1 MTQTFLIYI
10 KKESTST
17 STATTENNTN
27 KSESSKKDDGMSNTT
42 KTTENQNQMESVN
55 LDDSKIAET
64 RSSQQSSNVDETSSN
79 LESESSKTKPVKND
93 LIQKPMLLSDKRL
106 IGGTIAVAVVFG
118 LILGKNLSFVVLS
131 FLFGITFGA
140 ALTASVLYLAY
151 KYDLIKYIIK
161 PAAPNSIDN
170 RVESVVS
177 AESTSSQ
184 LQSLLIQTAI
194 KKENKNFDGVYRVRL

>member
-1 MTQTFLIYI
+1 
-10 KKESTST
+10 
-17 STATTENNTN
+17 
-27 KSESSKKDDGMSNTT
+27 MSNTT
-42 KTTENQNQMESVN
+42 KTTENQNQTESVN
-55 LDDSKIAET
+55 LDDTKVAET
-64 RSSQQSSNVDETSSN
+64 RSSLPPQQSSNVDETSSS
-79 LESESSKTKPVKND
+79 LESERNKTKPVNND
-93 LIQKPMLLSDKRL
+93 QTQKPMLLSDKRL

-161 PAAPNSIDN
+161 PTPPNSIDN
-170 RVESVVS
+170 RVESVNS
-177 AESTSSQ
+177 AETTSSQ

-194 KKENKNFDGVYRVRL
+194 KKENKNFDGVYRVRLYIYIYKYLTLQFFSSTQNNISYSLLNFL